1 MVLRC
6 DRCAL
11 CCENVTL
18 PVHHGWFYRRFILP
32 LLALLRMGT
41 SPETLAWSI
50 AAGLMIGINPVLGTT
65 TLLCL
70 AVAFIFGLNIGASQ
84 FANHAAYP
92 LEIVLLIPF
101 IRLGSRL
108 FHTEPMPLSSRA
120 LLHAA
125 RTSPVTLT
133 RQLWIWEW
141 HALLVWAAFAI
152 AGTPLIAFILTPLLR
167 SLRSRIAGR
176 QYPILTAIDSSSSP
190 DD

>member
-1 MVLRC
+1 MTV
-6 DRCAL
+6 
-11 CCENVTL
+11 

-32 LLALLRMGT
+32 FLALLRMGT
-41 SPETLAWSI
+41 TPETLAWSI

-70 AVAFIFGLNIGASQ
+70 AIAFLFRLNVAASQ
-84 FANHAAYP
+84 LANHVVYP
-92 LEIVLLIPF
+92 LEIVLVVPF

-108 FHTEPMPLSSRA
+108 FHTAPMPLSSGA

-141 HALLVWAAFAI
+141 HALLVWAALAI
-152 AGTPLIAFILTPLLR
+152 VGTPLIAFILMPLLHR
-167 SLRSRIAGR
+167 LTIRIEHH
-176 QYPILTAIDSSSSP
+176 QYPILAATEQSSSTN
-190 DD
+190 D